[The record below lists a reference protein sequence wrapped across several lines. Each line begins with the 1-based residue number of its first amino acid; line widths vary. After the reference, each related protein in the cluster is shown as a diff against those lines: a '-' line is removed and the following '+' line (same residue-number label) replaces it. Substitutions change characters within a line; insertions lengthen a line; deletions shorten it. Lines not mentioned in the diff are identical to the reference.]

1 MFIDGAYRILYLKYN
16 GVYLPVSCLTSESF
30 SETREMLDTTTQDN
44 SGMWKTQTP
53 TKQGYNISFEGLV
66 LRTIVLGQENS
77 GITQT
82 ILKNMKR
89 TGELI
94 EWKMQSSTDIYVS
107 SGKGHITSIG
117 DSSTIDEFIS
127 FNAEIEGY
135 GEIVETTVELSML
148 QSNLQIE
155 L

>member
-1 MFIDGAYRILYLKYN
+1 
-16 GVYLPVSCLTSESF
+16 
-30 SETREMLDTTTQDN
+30 
-44 SGMWKTQTP
+44 
-53 TKQGYNISFEGLV
+53 
-66 LRTIVLGQENS
+66 
-77 GITQT
+77 
-82 ILKNMKR
+82 
-89 TGELI
+89 
-94 EWKMQSSTDIYVS
+94 MQSSTDIYVS

-135 GEIVETTVELSML
+135 GEILETTVELQML

>member
-1 MFIDGAYRILYLKYN
+1 MIDGAYRILYLKYN
-16 GVYLPVSCLTSESF
+16 GSYLPVSCLTSESF
-30 SETREMLDTTTQDN
+30 SENSEMLDTTTRDN
-44 SGMWKTQTP
+44 GGWKTSTP
-53 TKQGYNISFEGLV
+53 TMQGYNISFEGLV
-66 LRTIVLGQENS
+66 LRTIILGQENS
-77 GITQT
+77 GITQA

-94 EWKMQSSTDIYVS
+94 EWKIQSSTDIYVS
-107 SGKGHITSIG
+107 SGKGHITSIS
-117 DSSTIDEFIS
+117 DNSSIDEFIS

-135 GEIVETTVELSML
+135 GAIVESTIELSFL

>member
-1 MFIDGAYRILYLKYN
+1 MIDGAYRILYLKYN
-16 GVYLPVSCLTSESF
+16 GSYLPVSCLTSESF
-30 SETREMLDTTTQDN
+30 SENSEMLDTTTRDN
-44 SGMWKTQTP
+44 GGWKTSTP
-53 TKQGYNISFEGLV
+53 TMQGYNISFEGLV
-66 LRTIVLGQENS
+66 LRTIILGQENS

-94 EWKMQSSTDIYVS
+94 EWKIQSSTDIYVS
-107 SGKGHITSIG
+107 SGKGHITSIS
-117 DSSTIDEFIS
+117 DNSSIDEFIS

-135 GEIVETTVELSML
+135 GAIVESTIELSFL

>member
-1 MFIDGAYRILYLKYN
+1 MIDGAYRILYLKYN
-16 GVYLPVSCLTSESF
+16 GSYLPVSCLTSESF
-30 SETREMLDTTTQDN
+30 SENSEMLDTTTRDN
-44 SGMWKTQTP
+44 GGWKTSTP
-53 TKQGYNISFEGLV
+53 TMQGYNISFEGLV
-66 LRTIVLGQENS
+66 LRTIILGQENS

-94 EWKMQSSTDIYVS
+94 EWKIQSSTDIYVS
-107 SGKGHITSIG
+107 SGKGYITSIS
-117 DSSTIDEFIS
+117 DSSSIDEFIS

-135 GEIVETTVELSML
+135 GAIVESTIELSFL